1 MKYSKVFVLGDSR
14 TGTTSLAQYLAN
26 IGYRSIH
33 LYESEANMLPH
44 SDENYKLNE
53 ERIISFVETSGFNAF
68 SDYPTRLYYP
78 VLSKEFPESAFILS
92 SRMNTQVWIESMK
105 KYMQVLRVDFDVEK
119 SIKSYENIN
128 ELIRQHF
135 KGHGNF
141 LDLCI
146 SETENASDILNK
158 FFQLSNNAQLPVANT
173 FFQLLKEKYCVQ

>member
-1 MKYSKVFVLGDSR
+1 MGNKIDYKLFKDNIDNTSR
-14 TGTTSLAQYLAN
+14 
-26 IGYRSIH
+26 
-33 LYESEANMLPH
+33 
-44 SDENYKLNE
+44 NYKLNE

-128 ELIRQHF
+128 EL
-135 KGHGNF
+135 
-141 LDLCI
+141 LP
-146 SETENASDILNK
+146 K
-158 FFQLSNNAQLPVANT
+158 FFDQLPDNT
-173 FFQLLKEKYCVQ
+173 CFPSGKPL